1 LPPGSSAVE
10 LVDAVAQMAR
20 RRTRKQTAGDLIL
33 WQHFETAEFYWDT
46 FGGLEDSEYDKKK
59 EE

>member
-1 LPPGSSAVE
+1 VE